1 MDQDREVVITGN
13 PLPREGLIT
22 ALRTL
27 GKFHDE
33 EVHKL
38 LIEYFF
44 HPDPVVSMEA
54 LRSSGC
60 RMNEAAVP
68 HLLRIIEGG
77 SVPQKVEALKT
88 LSCIDAPHV
97 IENLLKY
104 FSLFTEHEVQQELLR
119 AMNAILPF
127 QEKIIELNRGVL
139 TSNAEDIEL
148 CKIAVRGLVNT
159 EDFSFLKLYILHA
172 PAAVQEEVFRA
183 ALKCGG
189 REVATFLKKLENDGE
204 NFSEKIRGVYLGAYF
219 LKVPNPSMHY
229 SMKAIQR
236 ASRETYCAFLDTLLK
251 NVDCGGALKDIF
263 RFLLLLPYTG
273 EDVEILI
280 SELIKKIIEL
290 AEKKSSVLVGEL
302 RSITGIHLERVFK
315 RVRDTHISLN
325 KIQKKEDLLP
335 TLLAHLLG
343 KYSSEALILE
353 VQNHFRGDKVISR
366 KLIESLGECL
376 KGGGKT
382 ALNGFKATLPLFYER
397 DVKKRRKVAA
407 IVNTIDPEISHHL
420 RRLNR
425 LVKACGFLGV
435 ENQSRKVYE
444 VLSFA
449 VQEKIT
455 YLQEASVI
463 TLCQLNHRN
472 FIAEVEGVLKQ
483 PSTGRNILKSYIHG
497 AQYLPP
503 EVVSEPL
510 VGLLFRHELDMVV
523 KDMIVESL
531 DKLELANPNLMC
543 SRLLKALELDDIS
556 PSQRRKIGEMVSDYP
571 EAVSFQSLFD
581 AMNSGDELVKTI
593 VLEII
598 RNIVKNKNDWPL
610 DVLTGKLYSL
620 LDYISV
626 PVKVEA
632 LFTLLAL
639 GDDYAERVAGDW
651 IEAADEPVICE
662 MLSLLKEESNDLML
676 VYLPALLRSDKVSI
690 QEILREVL
698 SSIACGPCGKKLRD
712 LILSE
717 LKGGSKLP
725 LPGFV
730 SEEKGVLPV
739 KGELFLHPKIE
750 FRLKREHSQNLT
762 VFFIDMVGYTEKSI
776 RSDATK
782 LLKLIKAFEENVLP
796 TIDSYNGHIVKKL
809 GDGILAVFKHPVNAA
824 IAALEIQGKI
834 GEYNRYTVNSDKF
847 QVRIGMHSGDVLWK
861 DDDIFGDVVNI
872 ASRIETSA
880 APGEILITE
889 DTYSEI
895 RDCVICDPRGELQV
909 KGIERPIHVFT
920 PRGVSR
926 DVKALLDIKKSNVE
940 ALIKIEDGE
949 VAKKLREAFFSP
961 RFELPGGY
969 QELTG
974 SAGRVTELLRGLF
987 RDLAQATSAIS
998 NDYREE
1004 FLFKRYLQE
1013 KWNEVVGKLGE
1024 SEKRSK

>member
-1 MDQDREVVITGN
+1 MSAMEQNREIISTDSS
-13 PLPREGLIT
+13 LPREGLIT

-33 EVHKL
+33 EVHKI

-44 HPDPVVSMEA
+44 HPDPGVSMEA

-60 RMNEAAVP
+60 KMNEAAVP
-68 HLLRIIEGG
+68 HLLRIIEDGN
-77 SVPQKVEALKT
+77 VPQKVEALKT

-97 IENLLKY
+97 VENLLKY
-104 FSLFTEHEVQQELLR
+104 FSLFGEHEVQQELLR
-119 AMNAILPF
+119 TMNAILPF

-139 TSNAEDIEL
+139 TGNAEDIEL

-159 EDFSFLKLYILHA
+159 EDFSFLKLYILRA
-172 PAAVQEEVFRA
+172 PAAVQEEVFKA

-189 REVATFLKKLENDGE
+189 REVASFLKKLENDAE
-204 NFSEKIRGVYLGAYF
+204 NFSEKTRGIYLGAYF
-219 LKVPNPSMHY
+219 LKVQNPSMHY
-229 SMKAIQR
+229 SLKTLQG
-236 ASRETYCAFLDTLLK
+236 ASKETCCAFLDTLMK
-251 NVDCGGALKDIF
+251 NVDHGGSLKDIF

-280 SELIKKIIEL
+280 SELLKKIIEL
-290 AEKKSSVLVGEL
+290 AEKRSSVLAGEL

-315 RVRDTHISLN
+315 RVRETHISL
-325 KIQKKEDLLP
+325 KRIQKKEDLLP

-353 VQNHFRGDKVISR
+353 IQNYFRSDEVVSR
-366 KLIESLGECL
+366 QLIESLGECF
-376 KGGGKT
+376 KEGGKT
-382 ALNGFKATLPLFYER
+382 ALNGFNATIPLFYER
-397 DVKKRRKVAA
+397 DVKKRRKVSA

-425 LVKACGFLGV
+425 LIKACGFLRI
-435 ENQSRKVYE
+435 ENQSRKIYE
-444 VLSFA
+444 ILSFA
-449 VQEKIT
+449 VEEKIT

-463 TLCQLNHRN
+463 TLCQLNQRN
-472 FIAEVEGVLKQ
+472 FIAQVESVLKQ
-483 PSTGRNILKSYIHG
+483 PSTARNILKSYIHG

-503 EVVSEPL
+503 EVVAEPL

-531 DKLELANPNLMC
+531 DKLKFKNPDLLC

-556 PSQRRKIGEMVSDYP
+556 PSQRRKLGEMVLNYP
-571 EAVSFQSLFD
+571 EAISFQSLFD
-581 AMNSGDELVKTI
+581 ALNSGDDLVKTI
-593 VLEII
+593 VLGIV
-598 RNIVKNKNDWPL
+598 RNIAKNRKDWPL

-620 LDYISV
+620 LDYPSASM
-626 PVKVEA
+626 KVEA

-651 IEAADEPVICE
+651 IEAGDEPVICE
-662 MLSLLKEESNDLML
+662 VLSFLKERINDSML
-676 VYLPALLRSDKVSI
+676 VHLPTLFRSDKVSI

-698 SSIACGPCGKKLRD
+698 SSIATSHYGKKLRD
-712 LILSE
+712 LILME

-725 LPGFV
+725 LTGFEREVVPG
-730 SEEKGVLPV
+730 

-782 LLKLIKAFEENVLP
+782 LMKLIKAFEENVLP
-796 TIDSYNGHIVKKL
+796 TIESYNGHIVKKL

-834 GEYNRYTVNSDKF
+834 GEYNRYAVDSDKF
-847 QVRIGMHSGDVLWK
+847 QVRIGMHLGDVLWK
-861 DDDIFGDVVNI
+861 DDDIYGDVVNI
-872 ASRIETSA
+872 ASRMETSA

-889 DTYSEI
+889 DTYFEI
-895 RDCVICDPRGELQV
+895 RDYVTCDPRGELLV
-909 KGIERPIHVFT
+909 KGIERPIQVFT

-949 VAKKLREAFFSP
+949 AAKRLREAFFSP
-961 RFELPGGY
+961 RFELPGGS

-974 SAGRVTELLRGLF
+974 PAGRVIELLRGLF

-1013 KWNEVVGKLGE
+1013 KWNEVVGKLGG
-1024 SEKRSK
+1024 SENRRN